1 MNTCLPTKSVKTQ
14 NTRLVS
20 QLETIQEDLT
30 RLFGYVSQLSDLS
43 LEQLETLDIE
53 DQVDEIHNSL
63 RRFEARCMANRAMTN
78 EDEFAQMASDVIEIT
93 SPKSTGDWNTM
104 RREAKRANKLA
115 SQLTDSIRKIR
126 KGLGENQD
134 AGLIPGD
141 ILQIT
146 QTFGNTVNDF
156 GSDDLLVHG

>member
-1 MNTCLPTKSVKTQ
+1 MNTCLLTKSVKTQ

-20 QLETIQEDLT
+20 QLETIQDDLT

>member
-20 QLETIQEDLT
+20 QLETIQDDLT

-78 EDEFAQMASDVIEIT
+78 EDEFAQMASDVTEIT

>member
-1 MNTCLPTKSVKTQ
+1 MNTCFLTKSVKTQ

-30 RLFGYVSQLSDLS
+30 RLFGYVCQLSDLS

-63 RRFEARCMANRAMTN
+63 RRFEARCMANRVMIN
-78 EDEFAQMASDVIEIT
+78 ENEFAQMASDVIEIT
-93 SPKSTGDWNTM
+93 SPKSTGDWNTV
-104 RREAKRANKLA
+104 RREAKRANRLA

-126 KGLGENQD
+126 TSLGENQD
-134 AGLIPGD
+134 AGVIPED
-141 ILQIT
+141 ILQIK
-146 QTFGNTVNDF
+146 QAIGNTVNDF
-156 GSDDLLVHG
+156 GSDDLLMHG

>member
-1 MNTCLPTKSVKTQ
+1 MNTCFLTKSVKTQ
-14 NTRLVS
+14 NIKLVS
-20 QLETIQEDLT
+20 QLDTIQDDLT

-63 RRFEARCMANRAMTN
+63 RRFEARCMANRVMTN
-78 EDEFAQMASDVIEIT
+78 EDEFAQMTSDVTEIPL
-93 SPKSTGDWNTM
+93 PKSTGDWNTV

-115 SQLTDSIRKIR
+115 SQLTESIRKIR
-126 KGLGENQD
+126 TGLGENQD
-134 AGLIPGD
+134 AGVIPED
-141 ILQIT
+141 ILQIK
-146 QTFGNTVNDF
+146 QAFRNPVNDF

>member
-1 MNTCLPTKSVKTQ
+1 MNTCFLTKSVKMQ

-20 QLETIQEDLT
+20 QLETIQDDLT
-30 RLFGYVSQLSDLS
+30 RLFGYVSQLSDLP

-53 DQVDEIHNSL
+53 DQVDEIHSSL
-63 RRFEARCMANRAMTN
+63 RRFEARCMANRVMTN
-78 EDEFAQMASDVIEIT
+78 EDEFAQMASDVTEIP
-93 SPKSTGDWNTM
+93 SPKSTGDWNTV

-126 KGLGENQD
+126 TGLGENQA
-134 AGLIPGD
+134 AGVIPED
-141 ILQIT
+141 ILRIKQA
-146 QTFGNTVNDF
+146 FGNTVNDF

>member
-1 MNTCLPTKSVKTQ
+1 MNTCLLTKSVKTQ

-20 QLETIQEDLT
+20 QLETIQDDLT

-78 EDEFAQMASDVIEIT
+78 EDEFAQMASDVTEIT

>member
-1 MNTCLPTKSVKTQ
+1 
-14 NTRLVS
+14 
-20 QLETIQEDLT
+20 
-30 RLFGYVSQLSDLS
+30 
-43 LEQLETLDIE
+43 
-53 DQVDEIHNSL
+53 
-63 RRFEARCMANRAMTN
+63 
-78 EDEFAQMASDVIEIT
+78 
-93 SPKSTGDWNTM
+93 M

>member
-1 MNTCLPTKSVKTQ
+1 MNTCFLTKSVKTQ

-30 RLFGYVSQLSDLS
+30 RLFGYVCQLSDLS

-63 RRFEARCMANRAMTN
+63 IRFEARCMANRVMTN
-78 EDEFAQMASDVIEIT
+78 EDEFTQMTNEVTEIP
-93 SPKSTGDWNTM
+93 SPKSTGDWNIV

-115 SQLTDSIRKIR
+115 SQLTDSIRKIHT
-126 KGLGENQD
+126 GLGENQD
-134 AGLIPGD
+134 TGIIPED
-141 ILQIT
+141 ILQI
-146 QTFGNTVNDF
+146 QQAFGNTVNDF

>member
-1 MNTCLPTKSVKTQ
+1 MNTCLLTKSVRTQ
-14 NTRLVS
+14 NSRLVS
-20 QLETIQEDLT
+20 QLETIQDDLT

-78 EDEFAQMASDVIEIT
+78 EDEFAQMASDVTEIT

>member
-1 MNTCLPTKSVKTQ
+1 MNTCLLTKSVKTQ

-30 RLFGYVSQLSDLS
+30 RLFGYVCQLSDLS

-53 DQVDEIHNSL
+53 DQVDEIHGSL
-63 RRFEARCMANRAMTN
+63 RRFEARCMANRVMTN
-78 EDEFAQMASDVIEIT
+78 EDEFAQMASDVTEIP
-93 SPKSTGDWNTM
+93 SPKSTGDWNTV

-126 KGLGENQD
+126 MGLGENQD
-134 AGLIPGD
+134 AGVIPED
-141 ILQIT
+141 ILQIK
-146 QTFGNTVNDF
+146 QAFGNPVNDF